1 MRTVVNG
8 GKVTAAPQP
17 MFQPCA
23 AVHRAFTRGMGE
35 RAIDVTPDGA
45 RFLDVSDPA
54 DGTAPAINVIV
65 NWQSRLK
72 P

>member
-1 MRTVVNG
+1 
-8 GKVTAAPQP
+8 
-17 MFQPCA
+17 
-23 AVHRAFTRGMGE
+23 MGE

-45 RFLDVSDPA
+45 RFLVVCDPA